1 LSPVDFIYLFI
12 FFGFENFWFT
22 NFLKCDILY
31 KKEGIMKK
39 IKNTNFLNTIPLSGT
54 MIYDKDISEQVK
66 KDYKTKNLNE
76 LSREEKILAMIF
88 GKNG

>member
-1 LSPVDFIYLFI
+1 
-12 FFGFENFWFT
+12 
-22 NFLKCDILY
+22 
-31 KKEGIMKK
+31 MKK